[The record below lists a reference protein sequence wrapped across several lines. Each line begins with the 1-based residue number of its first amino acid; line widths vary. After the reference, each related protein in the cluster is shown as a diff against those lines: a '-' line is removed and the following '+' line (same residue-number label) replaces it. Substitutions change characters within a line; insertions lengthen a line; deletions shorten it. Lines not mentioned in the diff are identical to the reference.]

1 MKRMMSLVL
10 AAIMLL
16 GFLPATAVPVAAAD
30 SAQIEA
36 NYTAAAITID
46 GQLDENQWILRDRIG
61 AAEFTALCN
70 QEKLF
75 FGLRTTQSAA
85 ELNVNGVA
93 VAVDFSAGTVLV
105 NGDKVGSALHN
116 VTKGSAEFE
125 LPLSAVGLSYG
136 PNQQVDFALK
146 LGGDTLAG
154 TMLLANRA
162 VVVSENMD
170 NVAARTWSKSIG
182 KDTNEVWAEQGE
194 GGSIHFRTGTLS
206 EKGGEL
212 NAPNWPIADLDKN
225 QGYEVTFTADFND
238 LPVANQLGYLA
249 ICGFF
254 VDIRS
259 AEYCRHGFFAD
270 KDGNLMVSL
279 YDEPADLTKQFDTG
293 LDLPAKDVDVR
304 IVVNDDFTSEVFI
317 NGKSV
322 ANFPKPTRKAT
333 GTSMIIGITTLR
345 RDTTVEN
352 KSDVNLYDFLITQD
366 APLPQLTVSQVANSA
381 DLTMDGSADEM
392 FWVLGENVGKTKLG
406 ALCDEQNLYLALE
419 SAESSVVFDLNGLK
433 GTAKLGSKPSIAVGY
448 TMGSTIKG
456 NGKGQYEISVPL
468 KLLQVDKPSG
478 QQLPFSVTSGGDSR
492 DYTMV
497 VGGGAKLELITRD
510 PVSGDGKNDAIAYL
524 DVAQLTRD
532 GKLKENQ
539 WYTPYQMAGGSGT
552 TAAAVGFLWDSYN
565 LYVGGQVFSTGKPQ
579 SMELTI
585 NGKTVTADMNAV
597 TSSVGTLLID
607 GQTFEWCLPL
617 KDLNMTA
624 PLNTAATYELKMT
637 NDKGSSFIHGKLDI
651 VGKSVVWGD
660 SCDDFLTKNY
670 DVYSKTTHTQWGQ
683 GEGIYAITTD
693 SALGSTNEIYEFYTP
708 LDFEGGAYEFSVDM
722 NIKDIGNYTST
733 FGWRGLCWEIRQ
745 PELQTRFNFRQ
756 DGNGNIIM
764 DILYYLHYESMNT
777 GVKLGERA
785 TYTVKV
791 SADRIPSLYVNG
803 EYVGSFSTLNREQ
816 FTINDTRPMP
826 RLIIEAQNHGRAL
839 NADGSLSR
847 TNVDIYDMLWTQEPY
862 NSTEAVLDAALAQLK
877 EEDILAGSDAADTL
891 KLRLPKTITVSDI
904 GTVLDVNWT
913 AVDAVTGQKFSAID
927 LNTGAVT
934 RGSRP
939 VVFDLT
945 AAVSFNGKGAAKTF
959 TFQVQGK
966 PSASKVAMIYYDQ
979 NPLVGQMTDWDNNRY
994 DYFDTNQNSLVID
1007 QGSSKKFNRIV
1018 LHDGDSISRV
1028 AQRHLGVF
1036 ISEDGKAWTK
1046 VTGWLLHQDGK
1057 DYTLYNLNAKA
1068 RYVKV
1073 HTYHDDYAVSEYQ
1086 PSFYNIIP
1094 EMLSVSNEPCLPGAN
1109 GAFAHKAEFVAKNA
1123 TAAEQKDTP
1132 VFISIASLGAK
1143 AGQYKADGADFRFTI
1158 GNTTLAHWYNGTD
1171 GFYVRV
1177 PSVPAKGSTTITAHW
1192 GCGSAK
1198 DFSDGEAVFEV
1209 TYGNITV
1216 MPLYEQTGIF
1226 THGRPIVLSN
1236 GDVIVVGR
1244 RSSTRGD
1251 LAFIRSTDG
1260 GYTFDKNPEVVILD
1274 ADYKGRALG
1283 YGGHLYNPILDR
1295 LYLFAYSGSS
1305 ANANDYRIVITY
1317 TDDCGYT
1324 WSDPVYLSG
1333 AHVEPVQSTDSI
1345 IQGYPNYFG
1354 RTVFYGDGVTL
1365 STYDGDGPNVD
1376 YVFSSEDSD
1385 MRNNPPKL
1393 IAFVIYS
1400 CDDGKT
1406 WTMSPSVFD
1415 IPVDQSR
1422 NAEDGL
1428 SETTLTELSNGD
1440 LMLVVRTQQ
1449 DGNFY
1454 LWQGISKDQGRTWEQ
1469 KYSPIISSNTS
1480 PCFYRYDDTRLLMW
1494 SAMTGLGGVSYRR
1507 TPMHLA
1513 YTTDDFQS
1521 FDKVIDLTFGTS
1533 LDTIHEQES
1542 RMTQPGIAVYDGGN
1556 SAFVAYFDHMWK
1568 LRDTV
1573 TVPGVAGWR
1582 GNGTGTMGFK
1592 IDEFEDMLYGNKG
1605 AYDNFEVDK
1614 LKYQGWLCDLGHVIE
1629 LSSEASVSGMYS
1641 MKVVDAQA
1649 VKPAH
1654 AVRQVP
1660 SMKSGTVGAKLMA
1673 PEANSADFVMELKA
1687 AYNYTHMQHTLAAFA
1702 LSPDGTVSLCSDE
1715 GKTAV
1720 TKVEPG
1726 TWNDFAISFDIA
1738 SGKGQLTVN
1747 GKAVRDITL
1756 ETDETMYPLEGGKP
1770 VEYHQ
1775 EDVVR
1780 EITCVQFNQ
1789 AEATADMGDCLYVD
1803 DFYATELTSALSR
1816 TVYNIDFADVKQG
1829 DWYFDAVNFAV
1840 ENGIMS
1846 GYNTD
1851 KFGPNDTLNRA
1862 MVVQVLYNKEGQ
1874 PALNGLKHSFSD
1886 VPASQWFNNAVT
1898 WGSNRGVVSGF
1909 GGGVFKP
1916 EDAVTIEQ
1924 VAVILWN
1931 YSNTPAGYGDLSKVG
1946 NHSDWAANALRWC
1959 VDKGILS
1966 GVPFTNATEKATR
1979 AQTAQMLT
1987 NFLRAE

>member
-1 MKRMMSLVL
+1 MKRMMSLLL
-10 AAIMLL
+10 AAVMLL
-16 GFLPATAVPVAAAD
+16 GFLPTAALPADAAERV
-30 SAQIEA
+30 QIEA
-36 NYTAAAITID
+36 NYTDKGIVVD
-46 GQLDENQWILRDRIG
+46 GLLDENQWILRDRIG
-61 AAEFTALCN
+61 NTEVTFLCD
-70 QEKLF
+70 QQKLYA
-75 FGLRTTQSAA
+75 GLRTQETAA
-85 ELNVNGVA
+85 ELTVNGVK
-93 VAVDFSAGTVLV
+93 VSVDFSAGTVLV
-105 NGDKVGSALHN
+105 NDDKVGSALRST
-116 VTKGSAEFE
+116 VKGSAEFE
-125 LPLSAVGLSYG
+125 LPLSAVGMTYG
-136 PNQQVDFALK
+136 PDRQVDLSVK
-146 LGGDTLAG
+146 LGSANLNRTLLLAG
-154 TMLLANRA
+154 KA

-170 NVAARTWSKSIG
+170 DVAARTYAKSLG

-249 ICGFF
+249 LCGFF

-304 IVVNDDFTSEVFI
+304 ITVHDDFTSEVFI

-345 RDTTVEN
+345 RDTSFEN
-352 KSDVNLYDFLITQD
+352 KSDVSLYDFLITQR
-366 APLPQLTVSQVANSA
+366 APLPTFAVSQIAKSS

-392 FWVLGENVGKTKLG
+392 FWTLSESVGNTKLG

-419 SAESSVVFDLNGLK
+419 STESTVTFDLDGLK
-433 GTAKLGSKPSIAVGY
+433 ATAKLGSKPSIAVGY

-456 NGKGQYEISVPL
+456 NSKGQYEISIPL
-468 KLLQVDKPSG
+468 RLLSIDTPSG
-478 QQLPFSVTSGGDSR
+478 QTLPFSVTSGSDSR
-492 DYTMV
+492 EFSMT
-497 VGGGAKLELITRD
+497 VGGGTKLELVTRE
-510 PVSGDGKNDAIAYL
+510 PVSGDGKNDATAYL

-539 WYTPYQMAGGSGT
+539 WYTPYQMAGPTGT
-552 TAAAVGFLWDSYN
+552 PAAGIGFLWDAYN
-565 LYVGGQVFSTGKPQ
+565 LYVGGQLFSAGKPD
-579 SMELTI
+579 SMELTV
-585 NGKTVTADMNAV
+585 NGKTVTADLNAV
-597 TSSVGTLLID
+597 TGSVGTLLVD

-617 KDLNMTA
+617 KDLGMTA
-624 PLNTAATYELKMT
+624 PLNTSTTYELKMT
-637 NDKGSSFIHGKLDI
+637 NAKGSSSIHGKLDV

-660 SCDDFLTKNY
+660 TCDDFLTKDY
-670 DVYSKTTHTQWGQ
+670 VPMGSTKYTTWTQSN
-683 GEGIYAITTD
+683 GEYNIETD
-693 SALGSTNEIYEFYTP
+693 PALGPANEIYEFYTP
-708 LDFEGGAYEFSVDM
+708 LDFEGGAYEFTLDM
-722 NIKDIGNYTST
+722 NIKDVANYTAT
-733 FGWRGLCWEIRQ
+733 FGWRGLCWEIREPQ
-745 PELQTRFNFRQ
+745 LQTRFNFRQ
-756 DGNGNIIM
+756 DGSGNIIM

-816 FTINDTRPMP
+816 FTVNDSRPMP
-826 RLIIEAQNHGRAL
+826 RLIIEAQNHGRAQ
-839 NADGSLSR
+839 NADGSLSSVD
-847 TNVDIYDMLWTQEPY
+847 VDIYDMLWTQEPY
-862 NSTEAVLDAALAQLK
+862 AGMQAVLDAAMAQLK
-877 EEDILAGSDAADTL
+877 EEDVLSGSDAADVL
-891 KLRLPKTITVSDI
+891 QLHLPKTITVSDI
-904 GTVLDVNWT
+904 GTVLDVTWT
-913 AVDAVTGQKFSAID
+913 AVDTATGQKFSAID

-945 AAVSFNGKGAAKTF
+945 AAVSFGGKGAAKTF

-966 PSASKVAMIYYDQ
+966 PGAGKVAMICMDQ
-979 NPLVGQMTDWDNNRY
+979 NPLVGQVTDWDNNRY
-994 DYFDTNQNSLVID
+994 DYFDTNLNSLVID
-1007 QGSSKKFNRIV
+1007 QGSSKQFNRIV
-1018 LHDGDSISRV
+1018 LHDGDHFSRV

-1036 ISEDGKAWTK
+1036 ISEDGKSWTK
-1046 VTGWLLHQDGK
+1046 VLGWLLHQDGR
-1057 DYTLYNLNAKA
+1057 DYTLYNLSEKA

-1073 HTYHDDYAVSEYQ
+1073 HTYHDDYAMSEYQ
-1086 PSFYNIIP
+1086 PSFYNVIP
-1094 EMLSVSNEPCLPGAN
+1094 EMLTVSNEPYLPGAN
-1109 GAFAHKAEFVAKNA
+1109 GTFAHKAEFAAKN
-1123 TAAEQKDTP
+1123 TTGAEQKDTP
-1132 VFISIASLGAK
+1132 VFISIAALGAK
-1143 AGQYKADGADFRFTI
+1143 AGQYKADAADFRFTV
-1158 GNTTLAHWYNGTD
+1158 GNTVLAHWYNGKD

-1177 PSVPAKGSTTITAHW
+1177 PSIPAKGSTAITAHW
-1192 GCGSAK
+1192 GCSSAR

-1209 TYGNITV
+1209 TYGNVTV
-1216 MPLYEQTGIF
+1216 MPIYEQTGLS

-1251 LAFIRSTDG
+1251 LAFVRSTDG
-1260 GYTFDKNPEVVILD
+1260 GYTFSKTPEVAILD
-1274 ADYKGRALG
+1274 TDFKGRALG
-1283 YGGHLYNPILDR
+1283 YGGHIYNPILDR
-1295 LYLFAYSGSS
+1295 LYLFAYSGSA
-1305 ANANDYRIVITY
+1305 ANANDYRIVTTY

-1345 IQGYPNYFG
+1345 IQDYPDYFG

-1385 MRNNPPKL
+1385 MRNDPPKL

-1449 DGNFY
+1449 AGNFY
-1454 LWQGISKDQGRTWEQ
+1454 LWRGISKDQGRTWEQ
-1469 KYSPIISSNTS
+1469 GYSPILSSNTS
-1480 PCFYRYDDTRLLMW
+1480 PCFYRYDDTRMLMW

-1521 FDKVIDLTFGTS
+1521 FEKVIDLTFGTS

-1542 RMTQPGIAVYDGGN
+1542 RMTQPGIAVYEDGN
-1556 SAFVAYFDHMWK
+1556 SAFVSYFDHFWK
-1568 LRDTV
+1568 LRTTV
-1573 TVPGVAGWR
+1573 SDPNVPGWR
-1582 GNGTGTMGFK
+1582 GGATGTVGFK
-1592 IDEFEDMLYGNKG
+1592 IDEFDDMLYGNKG
-1605 AYDNFEVDK
+1605 AFDNFEVDK

-1629 LSSEASVSGMYS
+1629 LSREAAVSGTYS

-1649 VKPAH
+1649 VNPAH
-1654 AVRQVP
+1654 AIRQVP

-1673 PEANSADFVMELKA
+1673 PAENRADFVMELKA
-1687 AYNYTHMQHTLAAFA
+1687 AYNFTYMQHTLAAFA
-1702 LSPDGTVSLCSDE
+1702 LSPDGTVSVCSDE

-1720 TKVEPG
+1720 AKVEPG

-1738 SGKGQLTVN
+1738 SGKGTLTVN
-1747 GKAVRDITL
+1747 GKIVSDIEL
-1756 ETDETMYPLEGGKP
+1756 ETDETMYPHENGKP

-1775 EDVVR
+1775 ENVVR

-1789 AEATADMGDCLYVD
+1789 SEATADMGDCLYVD
-1803 DFYATELTSALSR
+1803 DFYATELTSALDR
-1816 TVYNIDFADVKQG
+1816 TVYGIAFDDVKQG

-1846 GYNTD
+1846 GYNAAT
-1851 KFGPNDTLNRA
+1851 FGPNDTLNRA

-1874 PALNGLKHSFSD
+1874 PDLNGAKHGFSD

-1931 YSNTPAGYGDLSKVG
+1931 YTNTPAGYGDLSKAG
-1946 NHSDWAANALRWC
+1946 SHSDWAANALRWA
-1959 VDKGILS
+1959 VEQGILES
-1966 GVPFTNATEKATR
+1966 VPFRNATEKATR

-1987 NFLRAE
+1987 NYLRNI